1 MVQLMDET
9 KNYLKLLMIHH
20 QRQESLKDLSKLLK
34 YGNKLN
40 YQLSLLTG
48 DDDYLKVGEKIKT
61 LENDIYKEYSDIE
74 NNHLNRKDT
83 KKNLNSIS
91 ENIDKKIS
99 NLELEFEKESSTLL
113 FERKDKKVIKFKNQS
128 DVI

>member
-1 MVQLMDET
+1 MSET

-61 LENDIYKEYSDIE
+61 LENDIYKEYSNIE

>member
-1 MVQLMDET
+1 MVQLMSET

-61 LENDIYKEYSDIE
+61 LENDIYKEYSNIE

>member
-1 MVQLMDET
+1 MVQLMSET

>member
-61 LENDIYKEYSDIE
+61 LENDIYKEYSNIE